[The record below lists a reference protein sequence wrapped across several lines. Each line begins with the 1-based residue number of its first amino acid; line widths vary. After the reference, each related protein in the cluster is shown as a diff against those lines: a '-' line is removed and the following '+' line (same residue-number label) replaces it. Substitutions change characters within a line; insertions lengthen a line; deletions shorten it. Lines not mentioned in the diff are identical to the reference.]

1 MQTLILDNKILS
13 PITFGLK
20 PLQATTMVTVLN
32 QIASVPV
39 YRTGSQ
45 TTQNQTQIVI
55 TFLRNIYF
63 VYM

>member
-13 PITFGLK
+13 LITFGLM
-20 PLQATTMVTVLN
+20 PLQATTMETVLN
-32 QIASVPV
+32 QIASVQV
-39 YRTGSQ
+39 YQTGSQ